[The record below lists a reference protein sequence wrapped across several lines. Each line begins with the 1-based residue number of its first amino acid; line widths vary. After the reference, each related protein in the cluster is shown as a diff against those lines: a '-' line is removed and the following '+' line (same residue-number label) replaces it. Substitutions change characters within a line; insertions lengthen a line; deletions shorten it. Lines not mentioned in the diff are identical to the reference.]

1 MKTFREFTEAPRIA
15 RKKGQPAGSDKHSD
29 LYTDENPK
37 GTIHGLKFA
46 TIKDAEK
53 SVAKIEKSGKKHPIA
68 KDLRTPKYR
77 KRIVK
82 DKTKYDRK
90 NIKRKSPFVVSN
102 GILAYVIQRDV
113 E

>member
-1 MKTFREFTEAPRIA
+1 MK
-15 RKKGQPAGSDKHSD
+15 KQ
-29 LYTDENPK
+29 N
-37 GTIHGLKFA
+37 
-46 TIKDAEK
+46 
-53 SVAKIEKSGKKHPIA
+53 PIA

-90 NIKRKSPFVVSN
+90 DIKRKSPFVVSN
-102 GILAYVIQRDV
+102 GLLAYVIKRDV